1 MSIVR
6 IANPIYDVAFKY
18 LMEDKVI
25 ARGLLSKIIGE
36 EIVELDLR
44 PREMSSKS
52 RNYNILILRL
62 DFKAIILTKEGERK
76 MILIELQKAKVYDDL
91 IRFRRYLG
99 ENYRQTD
106 SVTQSDGTEAEVTL
120 PIITVYFLGFKLP
133 NIETPLLHVNRVYTD
148 LVTGRILPVTTK
160 FVEKLTHD
168 SYIISVPYL
177 LKKER
182 TELERVLEVFNQS
195 YKISDDR
202 MLEIHTDS
210 DTDDLTQRIINRLR
224 MAATDQELLTLMEI
238 EDEVESALDRQARL
252 VAEAQERATE
262 AEEQATQAEEK
273 ANQAQE
279 QANQAQEKANQAQE
293 KVRELEEKTKQERE
307 QAERK
312 LRTAEEKAAEQAR
325 LIEQLKQQLKD
336 RNGE

>member
-36 EIVELDLR
+36 DIVELDLR

-76 MILIELQKAKVYDDL
+76 MVLIELQKAKVYDDL

-106 SVTQSDGTEAEVTL
+106 SVQQADGQEQEETL

-148 LVTGRILPVTTK
+148 LVTGKTLSVTTQ

-168 SYIISVPYL
+168 SYVISVPYL
-177 LKKER
+177 AKQER
-182 TELERVLEVFNQS
+182 TELERILEVFNQS
-195 YKISDDR
+195 YKVSDER
-202 MLEIHTDS
+202 LLEIQAY
-210 DTDDLTQRIINRLR
+210 TDDNELTRRIINRLR
-224 MAATDQELLTLMEI
+224 MAATDKELLALMEI
-238 EDEVESALDRQARL
+238 EEEVESALDKQARL
-252 VAEAQERATE
+252 VAEAKERV
-262 AEEQATQAEEK
+262 K
-273 ANQAQE
+273 
-279 QANQAQEKANQAQE
+279 
-293 KVRELEEKTKQERE
+293 ELEEKSE
-307 QAERK
+307 QAAEK
-312 LRTAEEKAAEQAR
+312 AQQAEQKASQAEQKAEQAAHQLRASEQNAAEQAR
-325 LIEQLKQQLKD
+325 LIEQLKQQLRD
-336 RNGE
+336 QNDD

>member
-62 DFKAIILTKEGERK
+62 DFKAIIQTEEGERK

-106 SVTQSDGTEAEVTL
+106 IITQSDGIEAEVTL

-148 LVTGRILPVTTK
+148 LVTGEVLPVTTR

-202 MLEIHTDS
+202 MLEIHADS

-238 EDEVESALDRQARL
+238 EDEVESALDRQTRL

-262 AEEQATQAEEK
+262 AEEQATQAK
-273 ANQAQE
+273 
-279 QANQAQEKANQAQE
+279 EKANQAQE
-293 KVRELEEKTKQERE
+293 KVRELEEKTQQERE